1 MQPLEYLKTPTGLIW
16 MVICVLLG
24 FALTYIGYAV
34 INRVPAKWLCDYG
47 ETPSEELLQGPRVSY
62 KRSGIILSVVSAVC
76 FSLIRLQFNKG
87 YDIYF
92 IMLVLIAFV
101 ALMIAV
107 CDFKYTIIPDQ
118 FTVALGVLSLLLSV
132 YDLVRGYNILH
143 GAFWSPIAGAFLGG
157 AIMLLIDFLGVLI
170 YKKGGM
176 GFGDVK
182 LFFAIGILTGF
193 PGTVTTAL
201 MSVIVAAVCFA
212 FIIAAARIRG
222 NSQSESQPAE
232 APAETAKAAEGD
244 RNEAEGDA
252 AESESVEEGTQ
263 ADEAGV
269 GSGTYLAF
277 GPYIAITLIAYISLY
292 DLINSLLGA
301 YFNLFV

>member
-1 MQPLEYLKTPTGLIW
+1 MQPLEYLKTPMGLIW

-47 ETPSEELLQGPRVSY
+47 ETPSEELLRGPRVSY

-118 FTVALGVLSLLLSV
+118 FTIALGVLSLLLSV

-201 MSVIVAAVCFA
+201 ISVIVAALCFA
-212 FIIAAARIRG
+212 VIIVVSRIRG
-222 NSQSESQPAE
+222 NQQPAE
-232 APAETAKAAEGD
+232 APAETAKT
-244 RNEAEGDA
+244 EAEKDA
-252 AESESVEEGTQ
+252 APEDPDAESEEG
-263 ADEAGV
+263 AEPDEGGV

-277 GPYIAITLIAYISLY
+277 GPYIAVTLIAYISLY
-292 DLINSLLGA
+292 DLINSMIGA
-301 YFNLFV
+301 YFKLFV